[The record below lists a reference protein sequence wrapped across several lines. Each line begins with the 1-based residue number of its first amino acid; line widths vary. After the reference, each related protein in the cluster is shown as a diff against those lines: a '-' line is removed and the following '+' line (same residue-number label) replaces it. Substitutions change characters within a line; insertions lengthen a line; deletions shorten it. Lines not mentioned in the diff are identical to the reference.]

1 MKHQHI
7 IQRLYLFLLLIAS
20 SVGAWATDYGCAGYQ
35 IFRSRDAVKNKSV
48 TTLTS
53 SNVNI
58 TFSSCKTT
66 RGTGNN
72 AIYELTKGSTITVE
86 AADGYAIRWIIL
98 RDTEGG
104 KDYDNAEG
112 INRIGGVTSG
122 YSYYFEK
129 NAVSNSQV
137 SGANQN
143 NLNDDNNNI
152 VVTQYDATAQSVVIT
167 THNNSS
173 WGQFKVRDII
183 VGYVKVCK
191 AAFQQSSVSAIAYV
205 TVKPGISMNGY
216 DGTPVLKSDNNNV
229 ATVDASNFTGKAF
242 GSTTICATFPATSN
256 YAKGESSMKVNI
268 LRDPVT
274 MSFKTVPPDVTYT
287 NGLPVDVVIQHL
299 GTYVNFST
307 GSGLPFNWSDGLSF
321 ASNNEAVLKIGGI
334 YTGGELRWGGTTG
347 TATITAQQPQNG
359 HYEAASI
366 SCTFTVVR
374 SDKNGTVLIRDANE
388 WKMFASLVNDKGLT
402 TLNAKLDADIELGT
416 DITMV
421 GTESRRYAGT
431 FDGNGHSITMNWNGS
446 GAIGPFRCVENAS
459 VKNLTVKG
467 SITDNTSQVGGL
479 ICTAYGKV
487 TVSNCVSSLALKAPG
502 YMGGLVYE
510 TKTGSTLTVTDCLM
524 TGTFECTQNS
534 DSWGLIVNSNAS
546 TCTISNCL
554 YTGESVN
561 NASGANIS
569 GRTYNNCYYLMPCN
583 AGGAKQVT
591 AAQLKSGEVAWL
603 LQNSRSGNTW
613 GMSIG
618 TDVQPLLTADAA
630 KRVYKVSFKQGDKE
644 LAARYANSGGT
655 VTLPTI
661 EELAGGNITPD
672 NYYKLSFG
680 DGFTASTQITADR
693 TVTVTFTDLD
703 YYPIAS
709 AEDWKAFTQEVKNGN
724 NVMNARLTADIILD
738 ATSPMIGSQYY
749 SYSGVFDGNGHS
761 ITLNVNG
768 VSAYAPFY
776 AIKNA
781 AIKNVHTKGQ
791 ISVTGYVSS
800 GLINMAYGTNSIS
813 NCISEVNITSSY
825 GSGPCSTSG
834 IVQYIDKYS
843 NTTISDCVVMG
854 TFNATSY
861 EGQKGMSGFCY
872 EQNGQCTLN
881 NCLYIGNNN
890 AIDWW
895 AVTFAKNATLNNCY
909 YLNPCGTAQGT
920 PVTERQLKSGEVAK
934 LLQNGRTNQ
943 CYWAQVLG
951 EMPGLYNEADKTK
964 ENYVY
969 YDKENSRWA
978 CEDFHFD
985 QNTAL
990 PIGLDFTAV
999 KMTCKQSY
1007 PSNSVKRT
1015 LCLPFDYPIEAF
1027 KAYTLSGCNGNII
1040 YFKEVTDKIEAY
1052 HPYYIITDGLT
1063 NFDSENIEV
1072 RAFNAD
1078 ALKTTVGGYSFMGT
1092 ADVIDNATAAA
1103 ANAYILQGDGMF
1115 HKVTTGNTAVYI
1127 PPYRAY
1133 ITAPSSSSAK
1143 ALSIALDYEATGIS
1157 TIETTDADGTVRYYD
1172 LQGRYIGTS
1181 LDGQPKGIYIRNGKK
1196 VINK

>member
-1 MKHQHI
+1 MQHQHI
-7 IQRLYLFLLLIAS
+7 IQRLCLFLLLIAS

-72 AIYELTKGSTITVE
+72 AIYELAKGSTLTVK
-86 AADGYAIRWIIL
+86 ADDGYAIRWIIL

-129 NAVSNSQV
+129 NAVSNSNV
-137 SGANQN
+137 NGANQN

-242 GSTTICATFPATSN
+242 GSTTLRATFPATSN

-268 LRDPVT
+268 LRDPVK
-274 MSFKTVPPDVTYT
+274 MSFKTVPSDVMFTK
-287 NGLPVDVVIQHL
+287 GSPVGGNLLAISD
-299 GTYVNFST
+299 YVNFTT
-307 GSGLPFNWSDGLSF
+307 GSGLPFNLSYGF
-321 ASNNEAVLKIGGI
+321 IGTSNNEAALKVNNGKI
-334 YTGGELRWGGTTG
+334 TWGGTTG
-347 TATITAQQPQNG
+347 TATITAQQPQSSR
-359 HYEAASI
+359 YEAASI

-402 TLNAKLDADIELGT
+402 TLNAKLDADIDLGT

-421 GTESRRYAGT
+421 GTESHRYAGT

-510 TKTGSTLTVTDCLM
+510 TKTGSTLTITDCLM

-534 DSWGLIVNSNAS
+534 DSWGLIVSSNAS
-546 TCTISNCL
+546 TCTISNSL

-561 NASGANIS
+561 NTGGASIS

-618 TDVQPLLTADAA
+618 TDVQPSLTADAA

-661 EELAGGNITPD
+661 EELAGGNISPD

-680 DGFTASTQITADR
+680 DGFTASTPVTADR

-791 ISVTGYVSS
+791 ISVTSYVSS
-800 GLINMAYGTNSIS
+800 GLINMAFGTNSIS

-825 GSGPCSTSG
+825 NNGPCSTSG
-834 IVQYIDKYS
+834 IVQYIDKYG

-881 NCLYIGNNN
+881 NCLYIGSNN

-909 YLNPCGTAQGT
+909 YLNACGTAQGT

-951 EMPGLYNEADKTK
+951 EMPSLYNEADKAK

-978 CEDFHFD
+978 CENFHLTSKEMPVGLD
-985 QNTAL
+985 LTAKQLRNDRKLASTGNYTVCLPYAL
-990 PIGLDFTAV
+990 PLPATA
-999 KMTCKQSY
+999 
-1007 PSNSVKRT
+1007 
-1015 LCLPFDYPIEAF
+1015 
-1027 KAYTLSGCNGNII
+1027 KAYTLSHVDMNGKVAR
-1040 YFKEVTDKIEAY
+1040 FVEATGDVLEANK
-1052 HPYYIITDGLT
+1052 PYMLVARGNTSLDANEPT
-1063 NFDSENIEV
+1063 NV
-1072 RAFNAD
+1072 RANSSDNMEQGEGNF
-1078 ALKTTVGGYSFMGT
+1078 KFIGT
-1092 ADVIDNATAAA
+1092 LNSIDNATAAA
-1103 ANAYILQGDGMF
+1103 HNAYILQNDNLW
-1115 HKVTTGNTAVYI
+1115 HRVTTANPSAII

-1143 ALSIALDYEATGIS
+1143 ALSIAFDGETTGIS